1 MAGKRE
7 KPLDMDMTTLSGKEA
22 TSRGLKGS
30 AGATDK
36 MLKINAAT
44 AARRLLVILATLREK
59 VR

>member
-1 MAGKRE
+1 
-7 KPLDMDMTTLSGKEA
+7 MDMTTLSGKEA
-22 TSRGLKGS
+22 TSRGLNGS